1 MTRGTPNNLN
11 TSILSGFLNNMYISV
26 QREWFAGRR
35 FLYLATLFM
44 KPEFQGRGV
53 GTSVIKAAHET
64 ADKEGLVSCLQGT
77 AVATPFY
84 VQRG

>member
-1 MTRGTPNNLN
+1 
-11 TSILSGFLNNMYISV
+11 
-26 QREWFAGRR
+26 
-35 FLYLATLFM
+35 M

-53 GTSVIKAAHET
+53 GTSVIKAAHER